1 MDWVKELH
9 RFLVAEH
16 DEKITEMEK
25 NCYKAMESY
34 KNKTY
39 SVSQLK
45 RDEFATAFLSNDIK
59 QKIIIEPE
67 QTDSTIIAAW

>member
-1 MDWVKELH
+1 
-9 RFLVAEH
+9 
-16 DEKITEMEK
+16 
-25 NCYKAMESY
+25 MESY

-59 QKIIIEPE
+59 EKIIIEPE
-67 QTDSTIIAAW
+67 QTDSTITAAW